1 MSTLYGRE
9 GGLSRSE
16 QPARAKRRAPLYS
29 AHHPAPSAQG
39 PPRRTPRPAR
49 ARRPP
54 AEIVVSFNKSVY
66 ELSFHRQPS
75 GLIAGPSSPSASSAS
90 ASCSSSCASAARH
103 SASFLLM

>member
-29 AHHPAPSAQG
+29 AHHPRALC
-39 PPRRTPRPAR
+39 TRPAPPHPAPR
-49 ARRPP
+49 ARASAAR
-54 AEIVVSFNKSVY
+54 
-66 ELSFHRQPS
+66 RQPS